1 MTDKPKSTFARRV
14 RAARPR
20 ARKYEISDDAILG
33 LTLRVFPSGARTFS
47 LSRRVRGR
55 RRQPHDR
62 ARGAQ
67 AHRQLHR
74 ASEKGQRPHDPGA
87 TDGRL
92 RRRVP
97 RTPGPPLEAP
107 HAGVQHLHGAQVH
120 PAYLRTHDRG
130 RYRRRT
136 RQGLVRLHGRPARC
150 RQPFHAGPVRH
161 DAHGRAL
168 GIPPHNSNPCKRTRR
183 YRMKPKE
190 RFLTADEMARLNA
203 VLAPRRVLLPAHRR
217 DHPPADAHRVPPRRS
232 RLPRMGLD
240 SRHAHPPARLG
251 SPGRARSGC
260 RAPRAR
266 SSTPSRGTAQIA
278 PSCFPPVPRRAT
290 LPISSTNGTAS
301 ATRRVCPACGFM
313 TFAIAG
319 PRPPP

>member
-203 VLAPRRVLLPAHRR
+203 VLARDEFYCPHIVAIIRLLMLTGCRLGEVVSLEWDWIRAMRIHLPDSEVRAAHGLAVERRARGHRR
-217 DHPPADAHRVPPRRS
+217 HPAVQRRLPLPVSRPSRDAPHYRFRVPMAP
-232 RLPRMGLD
+232 
-240 SRHAHPPARLG
+240 HPQRGGSARLAD
-251 SPGRARSGC
+251 S
-260 RAPRAR
+260 
-266 SSTPSRGTAQIA
+266 
-278 PSCFPPVPRRAT
+278 
-290 LPISSTNGTAS
+290 
-301 ATRRVCPACGFM
+301 
-313 TFAIAG
+313 
-319 PRPPP
+319 